1 MIKVDVQQIKQRFG
15 IIGNNAGLNRAIDV
29 ALQVAP
35 TDLSV
40 LITGESGVGKETFPQ
55 IIHQNSPRKHGQY
68 IAVNCGAIPEGTI
81 DSELFG
87 HEKGSFTGAFG
98 KRGTLA
104 CPDVGRHAGYQDDG
118 LLRVFC
124 SAGGIPRNL
133 VGGR

>member
-55 IIHQNSPRKHGQY
+55 IIH
-68 IAVNCGAIPEGTI
+68 
-81 DSELFG
+81 
-87 HEKGSFTGAFG
+87 
-98 KRGTLA
+98 
-104 CPDVGRHAGYQDDG
+104 
-118 LLRVFC
+118 
-124 SAGGIPRNL
+124 
-133 VGGR
+133 